1 MKSFLIA
8 VFILFGIFAM
18 GNALI
23 AIPQTKSVIHQMY
36 ISISIMIGLLSWIL
50 AAILNID
57 LNVEIKNA
65 EE

>member
-8 VFILFGIFAM
+8 IFIIFGILAM
-18 GNALI
+18 ANAYISI
-23 AIPQTKSVIHQMY
+23 AEVQSVIHQMY